1 MDRPWIRGLVNYL
14 NYILVL
20 NWVVSVVVVVLVAP
34 MICETFEMLTY
45 PTC

>member
-34 MICETFEMLTY
+34 MICETF
-45 PTC
+45 